1 MTMSLS
7 LKIVTPFLA
16 WSGKDGILFSVQSPS
31 AGRLAPTCTTQ
42 LASLLQDTL
51 DLLEF
56 HAASISTTGNIGQLA
71 VSNASLAVSPTWSDF
86 ELAEAALCLF
96 ALQFLFL

>member
-42 LASLLQDTL
+42 LASLLQVTL
-51 DLLEF
+51 DQLES
-56 HAASISTTGNIGQLA
+56 HAASISTTGT
-71 VSNASLAVSPTWSDF
+71 SDSLQFPTRHLPFPLHGLTLSS
-86 ELAEAALCLF
+86 LRRLCLF